1 MALPRPEVWPN
12 LSDHVPAH
20 RRRSFRGCS
29 KRSGS
34 KDRCHCLKWKTTSSR
49 KRGPRFTRWIRGD
62 AARTTT
68 VKAVR
73 RDRCQDVTNCV
84 FVTAGTDSFS
94 GEIPRSTVERGMG
107 QKHDYKGYT
116 FSDETAVME
125 DGYYRARVAVMTLG
139 EGRVRSQRFID
150 LETFPTEENARRRA
164 VEAARA
170 WIDDEHGKDRL
181 ALPTNF
187 SPL

>member
-1 MALPRPEVWPN
+1 
-12 LSDHVPAH
+12 
-20 RRRSFRGCS
+20 
-29 KRSGS
+29 
-34 KDRCHCLKWKTTSSR
+34 
-49 KRGPRFTRWIRGD
+49 
-62 AARTTT
+62 
-68 VKAVR
+68 
-73 RDRCQDVTNCV
+73 
-84 FVTAGTDSFS
+84 
-94 GEIPRSTVERGMG
+94 MG

-125 DGYYRARVAVMTLG
+125 DGYYRARVAIMSLG

-150 LETFPTEENARRRA
+150 LETFRTEENARRRA

>member
-1 MALPRPEVWPN
+1 
-12 LSDHVPAH
+12 
-20 RRRSFRGCS
+20 
-29 KRSGS
+29 
-34 KDRCHCLKWKTTSSR
+34 
-49 KRGPRFTRWIRGD
+49 
-62 AARTTT
+62 
-68 VKAVR
+68 
-73 RDRCQDVTNCV
+73 
-84 FVTAGTDSFS
+84 
-94 GEIPRSTVERGMG
+94 
-107 QKHDYKGYT
+107 
-116 FSDETAVME
+116 ME

-170 WIDDEHGKDRL
+170 WIDIKHVKDRL